1 MNARALQDAIVE
13 DLNTLFK
20 TRMFKLP
27 GGGTAPLT
35 FYPQNLPKRDADDD
49 PDPVPYGIV
58 RLDTGNIQS
67 QTDAYKVGVII
78 LIGIFDDDLRNQGH
92 RAVLEVLELMQQ
104 HYEETPLL
112 SGNFV
117 FEDPFNWV
125 LQDEESY
132 PYFFGAA
139 NLVFKVPA
147 PRRKWSD
154 RV

>member
-1 MNARALQDAIVE
+1 MNARVLQDAIVE
-13 DLNTLFK
+13 DLNALLKTRLFK
-20 TRMFKLP
+20 VP

-35 FYPQNLPKRDADDD
+35 FYPQNLPKRASDED

-58 RLDTGNIQS
+58 RLDTGNIQT
-67 QTDAYKVGVII
+67 QTDPYKVAVILLLGV
-78 LIGIFDDDLRNQGH
+78 FDDDLSNQGH
-92 RAVLEVLELMQQ
+92 RAVLEILELIQQ

-112 SGNFV
+112 AGQFV

-139 NLVFKVPA
+139 NLIFKVPA
-147 PRRKWSD
+147 PRREWSNL
-154 RV
+154 V